1 MEMFDYY
8 KKVLTNYAGFEG
20 RARRSEFWYFL
31 LFNIIIAFVLGIV
44 DGLIGL
50 ATFGIADIY
59 SLAVLV
65 PSIAVGIRRM
75 HDIGKSGWFILIP
88 FYNLYL
94 FSIEGEKG
102 TNEYGPNPKNPE
114 MDDVL
119 DHLVEN

>member
-1 MEMFDYY
+1 M
-8 KKVLTNYAGFEG
+8 
-20 RARRSEFWYFL
+20 
-31 LFNIIIAFVLGIV
+31 
-44 DGLIGL
+44 IGL

-65 PSIAVGIRRM
+65 PSIAVAIRRM

>member
-20 RARRSEFWYFL
+20 RARRSEFWYFV
-31 LFNIIIAFVLGIV
+31 LFTIIIAAILGFI
-44 DGLIGL
+44 DGMIGL
-50 ATFGIADIY
+50 VTIGIADIF